1 MSQVHRGRKI
11 IRYGL
16 VVAIVAVIVSIFLQ
30 NEIHKDDAKR
40 IIAADGSVIALGPV
54 DDQSVVLNEPAPD
67 FVLEVLDG
75 EPVGLSDFQG
85 KTVVLNFWASWCPPC
100 RAEMGEFQRL
110 WAQRGPD
117 GSDDLVILAVNVLSD
132 DTIIAATDLVEA
144 LELTFPILFDTQD
157 GDVTIRYGVRVL
169 PATFFI
175 DRKGVVRSINL
186 GPVFGTV
193 LSEGVAAAD
202 EGGM

>member
-1 MSQVHRGRKI
+1 MSQSHRGRQI

-16 VVAIVAVIVSIFLQ
+16 AVAIVAVIVSIFLQ
-30 NEIHKDDAKR
+30 SEIHNDDVKR
-40 IIAADGSVIALGPV
+40 IIAVDGSVIVMGPV

-67 FVLEVLDG
+67 FVLEVLG
-75 EPVGLSDFQG
+75 GKPVGLSDFQG

-100 RAEMGEFQRL
+100 RAEMKEFQGL
-110 WAQRGPD
+110 WTQRGPD
-117 GSDDLVILAVNVLSD
+117 GSDDLVILAVDVLPD
-132 DTIIAATDLVEA
+132 DTIVAAADLVEA

-157 GDVTIRYGVRVL
+157 GDVTIRYGVRAL

-186 GPVFGTV
+186 GPVFGTI
-193 LSEGVAAAD
+193 LSEGVMAAD